1 MCWTS
6 DTNPIPKTADKDI
19 ICYKVFN
26 IGDIKYKV
34 RKFLGIPFRKEGIKE
49 LYSMY
54 KAYKYVPYAANPKVT
69 IYYRKYNDIY
79 SWWSIDKGYHSYS
92 TLDQAELKRVLK
104 LELIVECV
112 IPAGSTYYINE
123 NDEIVS
129 SNIIVTD
136 KIVG

>member
-19 ICYKVFN
+19 ICYKVFD
-26 IGDIKYKV
+26 IKDIKYKR
-34 RKFLGIPFRKEGIKE
+34 RKFLGIPLWKEGIEE

-54 KAYKYVPYAANPKVT
+54 KEYKYIPYADNPKVT
-69 IYYRKYNDIY
+69 IYYRKYNDIH
-79 SWWSIDKGYHSYS
+79 SWWSIDKGYHSYN
-92 TLDQAELKRVLK
+92 TLSKAAFVRCKIF
-104 LELIVECV
+104 ELIVECT
-112 IPAGSTYYINE
+112 IPKGTVYYLNE
-123 NDEIVS
+123 NNDIVS

>member
-26 IGDIKYKV
+26 IKDIKYKR
-34 RKFLGIPFRKEGIKE
+34 RKFLGIPFRKEGIEE
-49 LYSMY
+49 LYSLY
-54 KAYKYVPYAANPKVT
+54 KLYKYIPYADNPKVT

-92 TLDQAELKRVLK
+92 TLDQAELKRILK
-104 LELIVECV
+104 LELIVECT
-112 IPAGSTYYINE
+112 IPKGSVYYLNE
-123 NDEIVS
+123 NNEIVS

>member
-26 IGDIKYKV
+26 IKDIKYKR
-34 RKFLGIPFRKEGIKE
+34 RKFLGIPLWKEGIEK

-54 KAYKYVPYAANPKVT
+54 KEYEYVPYAANPKVT

-92 TLDQAELKRVLK
+92 TLDQAELKRILK
-104 LELIVECV
+104 LELIVECT
-112 IPAGSTYYINE
+112 IPKGTVYYLNE
-123 NDEIVS
+123 NNEIVS

>member
-19 ICYKVFN
+19 ICYKVFD
-26 IGDIKYKV
+26 IKDIKYKR
-34 RKFLGIPFRKEGIKE
+34 RKFLGIPLWKEGIEK

-54 KAYKYVPYAANPKVT
+54 KEYEYIPYANNPKVT
-69 IYYRKYNDIY
+69 IYYRKYNDIH

-92 TLDQAELKRVLK
+92 TLDQAELKRILK

-112 IPAGSTYYINE
+112 IPKGSVYYLNE
-123 NDEIVS
+123 NNELVS
-129 SNIIVTD
+129 SNIIVTN

>member
-19 ICYKVFN
+19 ICYKVFY
-26 IGDIKYKV
+26 IKDIKYKR
-34 RKFLGIPFRKEGIKE
+34 RKFLGIPLWKEGIEK

-54 KAYKYVPYAANPKVT
+54 KEYEYIPYATNPKVT

-92 TLDQAELKRVLK
+92 TLDQAELKRILK

-112 IPAGSTYYINE
+112 IPKGSVYYLNE
-123 NDEIVS
+123 NNEIVS

>member
-19 ICYKVFN
+19 ICYKVFD
-26 IGDIKYKV
+26 IKDIKYKR
-34 RKFLGIPFRKEGIKE
+34 RKFLWIPLWKKGIEK

-54 KAYKYVPYAANPKVT
+54 KEYEYVPYAANPKVN
-69 IYYRKYNDIY
+69 IRCKKRNGIY
-79 SWWSIDKGYHSYS
+79 SWWAIDKGYHSYN
-92 TLDQAELKRVLK
+92 TLSKAAFVRCKIF
-104 LELIVECV
+104 ELIVECT
-112 IPAGSTYYINE
+112 IPKGTVYYLNE
-123 NDEIVS
+123 NNEIVS

>member
-19 ICYKVFN
+19 ICYKVFY
-26 IGDIKYKV
+26 IKDIKYKI
-34 RKFLGIPFRKEGIKE
+34 RKFLWIPLWKEGIEK

-54 KAYKYVPYAANPKVT
+54 EEYEYVPYATNPKVN
-69 IYYRKYNDIY
+69 IRCKKRNGIY
-79 SWWSIDKGYHSYS
+79 SRWAIDKGYHSYS
-92 TLDQAELKRVLK
+92 TLSRAAFVRCKISR
-104 LELIVECV
+104 LIVECT
-112 IPAGSTYYINE
+112 IPKGSVYYLNG
-123 NDEIVS
+123 NNEIVS